1 MKNKRIIQIIVILFA
16 VVIVGSVAY
25 ANTRTFI
32 NINTNK
38 LNQLVDESDE
48 KLIYI
53 GRETWGGCVEVEP
66 LLKEDLEKND
76 LQAYY
81 YDTDKA
87 KKKEYDAFQDVK
99 ADFKIESIPLILY
112 YKEGKEVARFDYS
125 DFEKSKEDSIG
136 EFIKNNIL
144 E

>member
-1 MKNKRIIQIIVILFA
+1 MKKKRIIYISIILFVIVI
-16 VVIVGSVAY
+16 IGSTLYV
-25 ANTRTFI
+25 NNRTFI
-32 NINTNK
+32 NIKTNK
-38 LNQLVDESDE
+38 LNELVKDSNK

-53 GRETWGGCVEVEP
+53 GRPTCGGCIEVQP
-66 LLKEDLEKND
+66 ILKEEVDKND